1 MECNYNLELVYRVCD
16 ALNLKDTNLSNKLR
30 LAWEKDNALISTNV
44 AAMKILLQSMQE
56 NRALSNIK

>member
-16 ALNLKDTNLSNKLR
+16 ALNLKDTNLSSKLR